1 MPRNDRFAF
10 IPNSAAVI
18 ERLKRTVMVFDG
30 IVDGPVSP
38 KRIDLVLVPAAKV
51 IGVSQYEPVGQG
63 RPSANESGPGVIR
76 YDMFRPS
83 QLIADAA
90 RPQGI
95 DVVAVEQSGGGVQG
109 AIGIQ
114 VLLVVGAFEALV
126 IVQRGDQRVGAIEFR
141 RRTFIFEPFDS

>member
-1 MPRNDRFAF
+1 MPRNDRLAF

-30 IVDGPVSP
+30 IVDGPVSS

-51 IGVSQYEPVGQG
+51 IGISQYEAVGQG
-63 RPSANESGPGVIR
+63 RPSTDESGPGVIR
-76 YDMFRPS
+76 YNMFPAS
-83 QLIADAA
+83 ELIADAA

-95 DVVAVEQSGGGVQG
+95 YIVAVEQSGGGVQR

-114 VLLVVGAFEALV
+114 VLLVVGA
-126 IVQRGDQRVGAIEFR
+126 
-141 RRTFIFEPFDS
+141 